1 MLFLGSE
8 TFSVRIPKKLKE
20 DMKKLPVNWQEEV
33 RSFIEGRVRAEK
45 ARLLVEEAKLL
56 RDGTK
61 KVSSA
66 ELIREDRSR

>member
-1 MLFLGSE
+1 MGSE

-33 RSFIEGRVRAEK
+33 RSFIECRVRAEK
-45 ARLLVEEAKLL
+45 ARLLVEGVKPL
-56 RDGTK
+56 RDRTK
-61 KVSSA
+61 RVGSA

>member
-1 MLFLGSE
+1 VLFLGSE

>member
-1 MLFLGSE
+1 LGSE

>member
-1 MLFLGSE
+1 M
-8 TFSVRIPKKLKE
+8 RIPKKLKE

>member
-1 MLFLGSE
+1 MGSE